1 MNGGGSEDDQHHG
14 ENSSR
19 DGKLP
24 AATAEL
30 LAAEDDD
37 EPGAASMRASSSG
50 VGVDVGG
57 VDEQQNNPPPSSVH
71 GEADDEE
78 NWSRHVE
85 TEHRGPPSMDEDNPS
100 HDNGSRG
107 RGGGGSSAG
116 MGGGGGSSAMMMM
129 MMMDDDDDNDRRRRR
144 SASAVPQPPEK
155 PELTLKEKL
164 VLRERQRR
172 IETERARLKRQFAQ
186 TAEETAEEGGA
197 EDGVGLGMGGSQ
209 SIGEGTL
216 GEESTRAHA
225 DEESSD
231 ANRLGFN
238 MERFLRNSDSFNPQ
252 LEPMT
257 EDGEQQQQQQD
268 GATTA
273 TAATGVVMER
283 FLNDPVVVPDAADVV
298 GSAPSGESNLVLPE
312 TSREDGD
319 DTLTRPL
326 VEPHRSVSFDVEGL
340 TAGQLPRDGGDP
352 LDLTNASIMSN
363 AESISQTG
371 EVVVEHASSAVSME
385 AQRDAASSHE
395 DVLSTN
401 SNDEEPRVLRLTEAD
416 MLEMASIEEASIGNA
431 PPSDRDEEEILSEIG
446 ELAGFGGGHHH
457 GLGGDVALSHDTRTT
472 AMESA
477 SQISGN
483 QSQRSAQ
490 LVTSAAVS
498 AVSSTSAEIPSAD
511 HHSVIEGIPP
521 AASDPPHHL
530 LLSPGAGSVVVH
542 PPSEGG
548 RDDDMDDADV
558 RMPSSDVNIS
568 RISHDGPDLLIHEQI
583 VQPSLLLEENVARV
597 PEASERGPDAP
608 VNRQRRYNAPHDSSP
623 DTGGSNA
630 SPHAEGLV
638 EGFDFDKNAPVSPE
652 AHHDSFHDLPS
663 DQWSPQGQMHISPLH
678 ARPRHV
684 PVVPLNYGAVVDRD
698 NDKTE
703 LRHHRGLTPPGLT
716 NDARHHDSEHAP
728 LLGIRDD
735 IPPEIITRR
744 NLSDPES
751 GVNGSHDHYH
761 RDHKHRSGSV
771 TSYVES
777 IVEDV
782 FHEVRSVEE
791 EKELV
796 VNESDIYLAS
806 SIWARGT

>member
-1 MNGGGSEDDQHHG
+1 MNGGGTSEHDD
-14 ENSSR
+14 ESSSNR

-24 AATAEL
+24 AAAE
-30 LAAEDDD
+30 AGPPPPSVGAT
-37 EPGAASMRASSSG
+37 EPGAPTMRSSG
-50 VGVDVGG
+50 VVVNAG
-57 VDEQQNNPPPSSVH
+57 EQDPPPSSVH
-71 GEADDEE
+71 GELDEE
-78 NWSRHVE
+78 DNWSRQVE
-85 TEHRGPPSMDEDNPS
+85 TEHRGPPSTDEDE
-100 HDNGSRG
+100 G
-107 RGGGGSSAG
+107 RGGGGSAG
-116 MGGGGGSSAMMMM
+116 IGSGSGGAMM
-129 MMMDDDDDNDRRRRR
+129 MMMDDDVDRR
-144 SASAVPQPPEK
+144 SETAGVLPQPPQK

-186 TAEETAEEGGA
+186 TAEQTAEDASSMEGGA
-197 EDGVGLGMGGSQ
+197 DDGAGLGMGGAHSV
-209 SIGEGTL
+209 GEGTL
-216 GEESTRAHA
+216 GEESTRAHP

-257 EDGEQQQQQQD
+257 EDGEQQQQE
-268 GATTA
+268 GTTTT

-298 GSAPSGESNLVLPE
+298 GSAPSAESNLVLPE
-312 TSREDGD
+312 SSGEGGD
-319 DTLTRPL
+319 DTLPTPL
-326 VEPHRSVSFDVEGL
+326 TEPNRSVSFDVEGL
-340 TAGQLPRDGGDP
+340 TEGHLSPPDGADP

-363 AESISQTG
+363 AESTSQPG

-385 AQRDAASSHE
+385 VQRDASSSQG
-395 DVLSTN
+395 DILSTN
-401 SNDEEPRVLRLTEAD
+401 SNDEQPRVLRLTEAD

-431 PPSDRDEEEILSEIG
+431 PPSERDEEEILSEIG

-457 GLGGDVALSHDTRTT
+457 GIGVDVALSHDTPTT

-483 QSQRSAQ
+483 QSQRSAH

-498 AVSSTSAEIPSAD
+498 AVSSTSAEIPSAG

-521 AASDPPHHL
+521 ASSDPSHHL

-548 RDDDMDDADV
+548 REDDIDDADAI
-558 RMPSSDVNIS
+558 MPSSEVDIS
-568 RISHDGPDLLIHEQI
+568 QISHDGPDLLIDEQI
-583 VQPSLLLEENVARV
+583 VQPSLLSEENVARV
-597 PEASERGPDAP
+597 PEASESGPDAP

-623 DTGGSNA
+623 DTGSSNSSHHGEA
-630 SPHAEGLV
+630 V
-638 EGFDFDKNAPVSPE
+638 IEGFDFDKNAPVSPE
-652 AHHDSFHDLPS
+652 VHHDSFHDLPS

-678 ARPRHV
+678 AGPRHV
-684 PVVPLNYGAVVDRD
+684 PVIPLTYGAVVDD
-698 NDKTE
+698 DDPE
-703 LRHHRGLTPPGLT
+703 LRHHHRGLSSPGLP
-716 NDARHHDSEHAP
+716 NDVRQHESEQAP
-728 LLGIRDD
+728 LLGVRDD

-744 NLSDPES
+744 NLSDPEV
-751 GVNGSHDHYH
+751 GVNGGRVHHH
-761 RDHKHRSGSV
+761 RDHRHRSASV

-796 VNESDIYLAS
+796 VNESDVYLAS
-806 SIWARGT
+806 SIWARGTCKGP